1 MDISTYIFLQ
11 EVLAWSASLEKISLK
26 NLKNPQKITFTRIF
40 FFGKFQAAILFKKRL
55 RQSCF
60 AVKFAKFVRTPFLQ
74 NTSGGMLLIK
84 IFVSTP

>member
-1 MDISTYIFLQ
+1 MDINTYIFLQ

-26 NLKNPQKITFTRIF
+26 NLQNPQKITFTRIFF

-74 NTSGGMLLIK
+74 NASEGMLLIK
-84 IFVSTP
+84 I